1 MVGVVRLPGTP
12 GHARPP
18 RLRRVKGMEAEQYQ
32 VYVDAD
38 RADEAVR
45 AGGLL

>member
-1 MVGVVRLPGTP
+1 
-12 GHARPP
+12 
-18 RLRRVKGMEAEQYQ
+18 MEAEQYQ